1 MIFGFKKRGITNN
14 ASSGGVLQN
23 ADNTLGIFIDMPAV
37 FGGRITFSHP
47 TCAYMEPLDTAI
59 YDDGS
64 CHLSIKN
71 SFGDPVPVDSTD
83 IFIYKSGSLNISF
96 SNCVIKTERN
106 PITGET
112 NQFQECIASGTFDL
126 TLVNR
131 NNEII
136 KITNGIVSFHVIR

>member
-1 MIFGFKKRGITNN
+1 MKHSIFFLAATLLFLFCSCKKNTNEPKEEPDHFSFVYNGATYNYSITNN

-64 CHLSIKN
+64 CHLS
-71 SFGDPVPVDSTD
+71 T
-83 IFIYKSGSLNISF
+83 
-96 SNCVIKTERN
+96 
-106 PITGET
+106 
-112 NQFQECIASGTFDL
+112 
-126 TLVNR
+126 
-131 NNEII
+131 
-136 KITNGIVSFHVIR
+136 